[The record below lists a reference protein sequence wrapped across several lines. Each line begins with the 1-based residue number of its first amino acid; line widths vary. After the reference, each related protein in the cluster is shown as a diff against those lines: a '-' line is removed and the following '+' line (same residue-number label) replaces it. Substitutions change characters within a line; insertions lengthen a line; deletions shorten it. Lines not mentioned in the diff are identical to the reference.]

1 MQTIDRLLE
10 FLEIDTDTMA
20 AAEILSDLLAPRLDD
35 IVDAFYDRVRRYQI
49 NAHVTPDVIPRLKEK
64 QKQHWVAL
72 FDSGFGP
79 DYCAS
84 TRRIAIRHRDIGLDP
99 AWYIAGYTHVKL
111 AFIEIII
118 RSGFEPAAKG
128 RLVKTLEKFLA
139 IDMALA
145 LSTYDVVVLA

>member
-1 MQTIDRLLE
+1 MQKIDHLLE
-10 FLEIDTDTMA
+10 FLDVDTDTMA
-20 AAEILSDLLAPRLDD
+20 AAEILSDLLAPRLDEIID
-35 IVDAFYDRVRRYQI
+35 NFYDRVRRYEI
-49 NAHVTPDVIPRLKEK
+49 NVLITDDVIPRLKEK
-64 QKQHWVAL
+64 QKQHWMAL
-72 FDSGFGP
+72 FDSGFGR
-79 DYCAS
+79 DYCES

-111 AFIEIII
+111 ALIEVII
-118 RSGFEPAAKG
+118 RSDFAPAAKG